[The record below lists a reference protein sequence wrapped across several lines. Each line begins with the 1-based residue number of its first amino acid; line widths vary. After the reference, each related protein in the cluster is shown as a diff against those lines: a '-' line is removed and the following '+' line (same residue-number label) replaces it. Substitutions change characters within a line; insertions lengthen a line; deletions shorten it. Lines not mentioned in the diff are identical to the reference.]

1 MDNVGSAV
9 SAVQLSQK
17 LSLPYSLINGSNLRD
32 DVLDQRPIPCSF
44 LGLPLGHSVA
54 TLGSQSVV
62 RGTGRF
68 IIRAGLSLV
77 LA

>member
-44 LGLPLGHSVA
+44 LGLLLGH
-54 TLGSQSVV
+54 TLWPLW
-62 RGTGRF
+62 
-68 IIRAGLSLV
+68 GLSPWSEVRAALLSGRDSV
-77 LA
+77 WS